1 MSLDSQF
8 VPAKSKLEAVG
19 RISNLTNS
27 GPEDLG
33 PGSKE
38 RKRVLI
44 NLANGLNLDLDAES
58 LSKQQLGE
66 RLLSYLGGRW
76 NSDCEST
83 GQTITLVG
91 LNRILEFS
99 EVHFRK
105 TASPNTWTSLAD
117 EANSILNIA
126 KKSIPKNWIGKDCV
140 IEMKEGGSTK
150 WRQTEWQGF
159 YFEFRAIGHLVNS
172 LGGGPVKIG
181 VTEFDYQLQRVWDLK
196 VHSNFGV
203 AGPKSVNKACQLND
217 QLAMRQVVGEG
228 GLGLVV
234 LSGDPTYSLEF
245 SRWHKQFRG
254 SEGEPIK
261 QLKEVFTPTHL
272 EAFFIPDESALES
285 ALRDGL
291 LNQFAQGKQPNGAP
305 RNPKYSLDI
314 SKARGSEIQFAELP
328 I

>member
-1 MSLDSQF
+1 MSQASQF

-38 RKRVLI
+38 RKRVLV
-44 NLANGLNLDLDAES
+44 NLARGLNFDIDAES

-66 RLLSYLGGRW
+66 RVLSYLGGQW
-76 NSDCEST
+76 NSDCESA

-91 LNRILEFS
+91 LNRILEFA
-99 EVHFRK
+99 ELHLNKKVN
-105 TASPNTWTSLAD
+105 PNTWTSLGD
-117 EANSILNIA
+117 EAISILKIA
-126 KKSIPKNWIGKDCV
+126 KQSIPKNWIGKDCV
-140 IEMKEGGSTK
+140 VEMKEGGSTK

-181 VTEFDYQLQRVWDLK
+181 VTEFDYQLKSVWDFK

-203 AGPKSVNKACQLND
+203 AGPKNVNKACQLND
-217 QLAMRQVVGEG
+217 QLAMRQVVNGG

-245 SRWHKQFRG
+245 SRWHKEFRG
-254 SEGEPIK
+254 SAGEPKK
-261 QLKEVFTPTHL
+261 QLKESFAPTRL
-272 EAFFIPDESALES
+272 EAFFIPDESVLEC

-314 SKARGSEIQFAELP
+314 SKARGSDIQLAELLV
-328 I
+328 

>member
-8 VPAKSKLEAVG
+8 VRAKSKFEAVG

-38 RKRVLI
+38 RKQVLI
-44 NLANGLNLDLDAES
+44 NLAIGLNLDFDTES

-66 RLLSYLGGRW
+66 RILQTLGGRW
-76 NSDCEST
+76 SSDCESA

-99 EVHFRK
+99 ESHLR
-105 TASPNTWTSLAD
+105 ASTKPKLTGSLDD
-117 EANSILNIA
+117 EAMSILNIA
-126 KKSIPKNWIGKDCV
+126 KQSIPKNWIGKDCV

-159 YFEFRAIGHLVNS
+159 YFEFRAIGHLVNG

-181 VTEFDYQLQRVWDLK
+181 VTEFDYQFQRVWDLK

-203 AGPKSVNKACQLND
+203 AGPKSVNKSCQLND
-217 QLAMRQVVGEG
+217 QLAMKQVVRGG

-234 LSGDPTYSLEF
+234 LSGDPTFSIEF

-254 SEGEPIK
+254 SSGEPIK

-272 EAFFIPDESALES
+272 EAFFIQDESVLEG

-291 LNQFAQGKQPNGAP
+291 LNKFAQGKQPNGAP

-314 SKARGSEIQFAELP
+314 SKARGSEIQLAELVM
-328 I
+328 